1 MESNNEVIIKEEECQ
16 ELKNIK
22 YKSMLLTGINP
33 DLKPA
38 SKKSSVS
45 SVEQFLEQE
54 SKSNKSEPWSRL
66 DKTCKIKQLADFV
79 DGINASTDYNMT
91 DAEMNDLKQYLTLS
105 LDKKKIQH
113 VKDVLYDK
121 ATGKIKAIPSLHFNP
136 ATRKFTLKRCE
147 KRVSTL
153 KSLGRGK
160 KIDGKD

>member
-1 MESNNEVIIKEEECQ
+1 
-16 ELKNIK
+16 
-22 YKSMLLTGINP
+22 
-33 DLKPA
+33 
-38 SKKSSVS
+38 
-45 SVEQFLEQE
+45 
-54 SKSNKSEPWSRL
+54 
-66 DKTCKIKQLADFV
+66 
-79 DGINASTDYNMT
+79 
-91 DAEMNDLKQYLTLS
+91 MNDLKQYLTLS